1 MFQWVSHNT
10 EIRRK
15 GAWKTLER
23 DQGFKR
29 YSQSNMLLVR
39 TQRSAGIK
47 PVCIDHVNAV
57 KRGRM
62 NTTLAKK
69 TIIIC
74 RTD

>member
-1 MFQWVSHNT
+1 
-10 EIRRK
+10 
-15 GAWKTLER
+15 
-23 DQGFKR
+23 
-29 YSQSNMLLVR
+29 MLLVR

-47 PVCIDHVNAV
+47 PVCIDHANAV

-74 RTD
+74 RTG